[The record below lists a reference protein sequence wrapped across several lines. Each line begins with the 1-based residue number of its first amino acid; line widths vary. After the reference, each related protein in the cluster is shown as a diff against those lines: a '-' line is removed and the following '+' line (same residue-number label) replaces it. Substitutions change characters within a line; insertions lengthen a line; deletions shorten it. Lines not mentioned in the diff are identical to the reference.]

1 MVKPGRFMLEAA
13 FVGGA
18 AAAATAPALAGTVVP
33 GPLIGAGLPALA
45 LFAGGYWLIR
55 RLRRDRDAS

>member
-1 MVKPGRFMLEAA
+1 MIKSGRFFDVALAGLAA
-13 FVGGA
+13 LA
-18 AAAATAPALAGTVVP
+18 AAGPALAGTVVP

-55 RLRRDRDAS
+55 RMRRDRDG